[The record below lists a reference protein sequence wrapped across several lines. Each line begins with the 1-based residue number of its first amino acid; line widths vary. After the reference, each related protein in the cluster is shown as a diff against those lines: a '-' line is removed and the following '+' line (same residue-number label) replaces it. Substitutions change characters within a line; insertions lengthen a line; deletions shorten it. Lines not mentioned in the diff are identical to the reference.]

1 MKLNI
6 GNNIRNLCRNMDI
19 TQEQLTEQLGVSY
32 QAVSRWENG
41 TTYPD
46 MELLPSLA
54 TFFNTS
60 VDQLLGCPDNER
72 EEVAKKHLL
81 I

>member
-19 TQEQLTEQLGVSY
+19 TQEQLAEQLGVSY

-46 MELLPSLA
+46 MELLPSIA
-54 TFFNTS
+54 AFFNTS
-60 VDQLLGCPDNER
+60 VDQLLGCSENEK
-72 EEVAKKHLL
+72 EKTAKKHLL